1 MEHVVLSGG
10 WPAQAILGF
19 VLFDGDVG
27 PVELL
32 SDERYRHRS
41 FAAGTKPFKHH
52 WKLRALIKFGAPITN
67 VWYETDGMGNTGH
80 LEPVFGG
87 FKLLPGLSLT
97 LRQEVVRRLPGLF

>member
-1 MEHVVLSGG
+1 M
-10 WPAQAILGF
+10 
-19 VLFDGDVG
+19 LFDGDVG

-97 LRQEVVRRLPGLF
+97 LR